1 MKAAIKGTCFALALA
16 TALPPAWGAEREDL
30 ETLRQTTLSL
40 VQALVQGGV
49 LTQEKADELMRNAQR
64 SAAEKVAA
72 EKKGEPKVVRVPYVP
87 QHVRNEIKEELR
99 QEVMTRAKGEGWA
112 APGAVP
118 EWTTRLKL
126 SGDLRLRHQIASQS
140 NTNGAYAS
148 IQDTN
153 NSGATAQPFLLL
165 NTTENITQDRLR
177 LRLALDIQV
186 SDSVTA
192 GVGLATGNSTNPV
205 STNQTL
211 GNGANRYSFAIDRAF
226 IKYDPLPWLSA
237 IGGRIP
243 NPFFSTDLLWDE
255 DLAFEGIAATF
266 KPSFGERT
274 KGFLTLGMFPL
285 DSLDCSLAQ
294 SLSTCKRRKSIDGA
308 QVGIEHGF
316 GRDNRLKLAVANYNF
331 SNIAGVVNPIADPTN
346 KSSLPKWAQ
355 KGNTLFNIRSDGG
368 TPWLLGLA
376 ADFREVNV
384 TGTLDLGMFDPTRV
398 VLTAD
403 YVKNIGFDRAAIL
416 QRTGADLTPRTKG
429 YFAGI
434 LVGQP
439 RVQRRGDWQLNL
451 GYKHLERDAVVDGY
465 TDSDF
470 HLGGT
475 DAKGWILGATYGVD
489 TGTSMR
495 LRWLTANAIDGP
507 PLAIDVLQ
515 LDLNTRF

>member
-1 MKAAIKGTCFALALA
+1 MRSALKAACLALALA
-16 TALPPAWGAEREDL
+16 AALPSARSAEREDL

-49 LTQEKADELMRNAQR
+49 LTQEKADELIRNAQR

-99 QEVMTRAKGEGWA
+99 QEVMTRARGEGWA

-126 SGDLRLRHQIASQS
+126 SGDLRLRHQVARQP
-140 NTNGAYAS
+140 NTNAAYAS

-153 NSGATAQPFLLL
+153 SSGATAQPFLLL
-165 NTTENITQDRLR
+165 NTTENIIQDRLR

-186 SDSVTA
+186 SDRVTA

-211 GNGANRYSFAIDRAF
+211 GTGFNRYSFAIDRAF
-226 IKYDPLPWLSA
+226 IKYDPVPWLSA
-237 IGGRIP
+237 VGGRIP
-243 NPFFSTDLLWDE
+243 NPWFSTDLVWDE

-266 KPSFGERT
+266 KPNLGERT

-285 DSLDCSLAQ
+285 DSPDCSLAQ
-294 SLSTCKRRKSIDGA
+294 QLSTCKRRKSIDGA

-316 GRDNRLKLAVANYNF
+316 GKDNRLKLALANYNF
-331 SNIAGVVNPIADPTN
+331 SYIAGSVNSATDPTN
-346 KSSLPKWAQ
+346 KASLPKWAQ

-376 ADFREVNV
+376 ADFREVNL
-384 TGTLDLGMFDPTRV
+384 TGSLDLGMLDPTRV

-403 YVKNIGFDRAAIL
+403 YVKNVGFDRAAIL
-416 QRTGADLTPRTKG
+416 RRTGADLAPRTKG
-429 YFAGI
+429 FFTGL

-439 RVQRRGDWQLNL
+439 RIQRRGDWQVNL

-475 DAKGWILGATYGVD
+475 DAKGWILGASYGID
-489 TGTSMR
+489 NGSSLR

-515 LDLNTRF
+515 VDFNARF

>member
-1 MKAAIKGTCFALALA
+1 MKSALKSTCLAVALAAAIPA
-16 TALPPAWGAEREDL
+16 AWGAEREDL

-49 LTQEKADELMRNAQR
+49 LTQDKADELIRNAQR
-64 SAAEKVAA
+64 SAAEKVAT
-72 EKKGEPKVVRVPYVP
+72 EKKGETKVVRVPYVP

-99 QEVMTRAKGEGWA
+99 QEVMTRAKSEGWA
-112 APGAVP
+112 APGAIP
-118 EWTTRLKL
+118 DWTTRLKL
-126 SGDLRLRHQIASQS
+126 SGDLRLRHQVASQS

-148 IQDTN
+148 VQDTN
-153 NSGATAQPFLLL
+153 NSSTGGAFLLL
-165 NTTENITQDRLR
+165 NTTDNITQDRLR
-177 LRLALDIQV
+177 LRLALDIQL
-186 SDSVTA
+186 SDSFTA
-192 GVGLATGNSTNPV
+192 GVGLATGNSSNPV

-211 GNGANRYSFAIDRAF
+211 GTGFNRYSFAIDRAF
-226 IKYDPLPWLSA
+226 IKYDPVPWLSA
-237 IGGRIP
+237 IGGRMP
-243 NPFFSTDLLWDE
+243 NPWFSTDLVWDE

-294 SLSTCKRRKSIDGA
+294 SLSTCKTRKSIDGM
-308 QVGIEHGF
+308 QIGIEHGF
-316 GRDNRLKLAVANYNF
+316 GGDNRLKLALANYNF
-331 SNIAGVVNPIADPTN
+331 KNIAGTVNPVADPTN
-346 KSSLPKWAQ
+346 KASLPKWAQ
-355 KGNTLFNIRSDGG
+355 KGNTVFNIRSDGL

-376 ADFREVNV
+376 ADFREVNL
-384 TGTLDLGMFDPTRV
+384 TGSLDLGIFDPTRV

-403 YVKNIGFDRAAIL
+403 VVKNAGFDRAKIL
-416 QRTGADLTPRTKG
+416 QRTGSDLTPRTKG
-429 YFAGI
+429 YFAGL

-439 RVQRRGDWQLNL
+439 RIQRRGDWQLNL
-451 GYKHLERDAVVDGY
+451 GYKYLERDAVVDGY

-475 DAKGWILGATYGVD
+475 DAKGWILGASYGMENN
-489 TGTSMR
+489 TSLR

-515 LDLNTRF
+515 LDLNARF

>member
-1 MKAAIKGTCFALALA
+1 MNSAIKGTCFALALA
-16 TALPPAWGAEREDL
+16 TALPSAWSAEREDL

-72 EKKGEPKVVRVPYVP
+72 EKKGESRVVRVPYVP

-99 QEVMTRAKGEGWA
+99 QEVMARAKGEGWA

-126 SGDLRLRHQIASQS
+126 SGDLRLRHQVASQS
-140 NTNGAYAS
+140 NANFNQYVS
-148 IQDTN
+148 VQDTN
-153 NSGATAQPFLLL
+153 NSSAEVIL
-165 NTTENITQDRLR
+165 NTTQNITQDRLR

-186 SDSVTA
+186 SDTVTA

-211 GNGANRYSFAIDRAF
+211 GTGFNRYSVAIDRAF
-226 IKYDPLPWLSA
+226 IKYDPVPWLSA
-237 IGGRIP
+237 IGGRMP
-243 NPFFSTDLLWDE
+243 NPFFSTDLVWDE

-266 KPSFGERT
+266 KPKFGERSQA
-274 KGFLTLGMFPL
+274 FLTLGMFPL
-285 DSLDCSLAQ
+285 DSPDCSLATA
-294 SLSTCKRRKSIDGA
+294 LSTCKRRKSIDGA
-308 QVGIEHGF
+308 QVGFEHGF
-316 GRDNRLKLAVANYNF
+316 GRNNRLKLGLAQYNF
-331 SNIAGVVNPIADPTN
+331 SNISGTVTPIGDPTN

-355 KGNTLFNIRSDGG
+355 KGNTVFNVRSDGG
-368 TPWLLGLA
+368 TTPPLYGLA
-376 ADFREVNV
+376 ADFREVNL
-384 TGTLDLGMFDPTRV
+384 TGSLDLGMFDPTRV

-403 YVKNIGFDRAAIL
+403 YVENTGFDRAAIL
-416 QRTGADLTPRTKG
+416 QRSTLDVTPRTKG
-429 YFAGI
+429 YFAGL

-439 RVQRRGDWQLNL
+439 RIQRRGDWAVNL

-475 DAKGWILGATYGVD
+475 DAKGWILGASYGIENN
-489 TGTSMR
+489 TALR

-515 LDLNTRF
+515 LDLNSRF